1 MLHTPPAGA
10 RSTLK
15 GKRKKRAD
23 TKDGPT
29 TKQRRGGG
37 TDRRPEPTYT
47 AKRTG
52 QKKGTHLNPTTHY
65 GEAEGRVIGDQMK
78 SSS

>member
-1 MLHTPPAGA
+1 MLHTHPAGA

-29 TKQRRGGG
+29 TKQRRGGNRQTSG
-37 TDRRPEPTYT
+37 TNL
-47 AKRTG
+47 
-52 QKKGTHLNPTTHY
+52 H
-65 GEAEGRVIGDQMK
+65 GETDLTKNRAHT
-78 SSS
+78 